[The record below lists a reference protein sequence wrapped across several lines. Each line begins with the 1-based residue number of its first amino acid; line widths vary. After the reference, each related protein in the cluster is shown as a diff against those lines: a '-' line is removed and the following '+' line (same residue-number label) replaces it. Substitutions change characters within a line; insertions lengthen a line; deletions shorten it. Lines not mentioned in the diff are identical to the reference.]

1 MNRRRGNTAP
11 SIMKVPLMALSKNVF
26 SWKSPRL
33 PGRQP
38 RGFIFKIF
46 RFRADSH
53 RTSARLC
60 LFRQSQTGDSPG
72 ASLLKESSS
81 QFNGVHRKNGLPVR
95 TLQRYA
101 FNLKLP
107 RFSTPKFAADMLQ
120 ERYKRFFSPS
130 QRRYSDVR
138 GTTRF
143 RKSVESDVERNAVNG
158 ITRS

>member
-1 MNRRRGNTAP
+1 MSSDFIGYHYLSGRRALTQSALPVNKTIVNVVRIFMNWRRGNTAP

-53 RTSARLC
+53 RTSASLC
-60 LFRQSQTGDSPG
+60 LFRQSQTGD
-72 ASLLKESSS
+72 
-81 QFNGVHRKNGLPVR
+81 NGVHRKNGLPVR

-107 RFSTPKFAADMLQ
+107 RFSTPKFAAYMLQ
-120 ERYKRFFSPS
+120 ERHKRFFSPL
-130 QRRYSDVR
+130 R
-138 GTTRF
+138 G
-143 RKSVESDVERNAVNG
+143 G
-158 ITRS
+158 IRP